1 MEKLSKEYWKER
13 YQKKETGWDLGEV
26 SPPIKAYFDKIENKE
41 IKILIPGCGN
51 GYEGRYL
58 FNKGF
63 INVHLLDFASEPLET
78 FFLNTPSFPQGNL
91 HNEDFFRH
99 KGKYDIIVEQT
110 LFCAI
115 DPKLRIDYA
124 QHLRSL
130 LNDGGKVIGLLFN
143 RDFPSGPPFGGTKNE
158 YVTYFTPNFSRI
170 KMDNCYNSIAPRKG
184 SELFIQL
191 DK

>member
-41 IKILIPGCGN
+41 LKILIPGCGN

-63 INVHLLDFASEPLET
+63 KNVHLLDFASEPLET
-78 FFLNTPSFPQGNL
+78 FLLNTPSFPQGNL

-115 DPKLRIDYA
+115 DPSLRRNYA
-124 QHLRSL
+124 EHLSSL
-130 LNDGGKVIGLLFN
+130 LKRGGKVVGLLFN
-143 RDFPSGPPFGGTKNE
+143 RDFTGGPPFGGNKEE
-158 YVTYFTPNFSRI
+158 YLTYFSPYFKKV
-170 KMDNCYNSIAPRKG
+170 KMEECYNSIPPRNG

-191 DK
+191 EK

>member
-1 MEKLSKEYWKER
+1 MEKLSEQYWKER
-13 YQKKETGWDLGEV
+13 YQKQEIGWDLGEV
-26 SPPIKAYFDKIENKE
+26 SPPIKAYFDKIEKKE
-41 IKILIPGCGN
+41 LKILIPGCGN

-63 INVHLLDFASEPLET
+63 KNVHLLDFASEPLET
-78 FFLNTPSFPQGNL
+78 FFLNTPGFPKGNL

-99 KGKYDIIVEQT
+99 KGGYDIIVEQT

-115 DPKLRIDYA
+115 DPKLRLEYA
-124 QHLRSL
+124 EHLKSL
-130 LNDGGKVIGLLFN
+130 LRDGGKVIGLLFN
-143 RDFPSGPPFGGTKNE
+143 RDFPSGPPYGGDKNE
-158 YVTYFTPNFSRI
+158 YVGYFTPNFSKL